1 MLAARPAAPPLP
13 SGQVRSSARRGRG
26 PLSSDR
32 EEARGL
38 TETYVLKIDD
48 DVFTARIVNGSLDAS
63 IGAVED
69 ADPVETDMDT
79 FFALANGELALQDA
93 VASGVARAEGDPAA
107 IDRCF
112 RVLSIAP
119 RVTAAA

>member
-1 MLAARPAAPPLP
+1 
-13 SGQVRSSARRGRG
+13 
-26 PLSSDR
+26 
-32 EEARGL
+32 
-38 TETYVLKIDD
+38 VLKIDD